1 MQISSSPLIAAA
13 IARHLLALEA
23 VKLRPESP
31 FQWASGWKSP
41 IYCDNRI
48 TLSDVEARQF
58 IKRALAEFITSN
70 FPKVGG
76 IAGVATAGLP
86 QGALVA
92 DKLGLPFVYVRSKAK
107 AHGRQ
112 NQIEGNI
119 SKGKNWVVLEDLVST
134 GGSSLAAVNAL
145 RQTGASVEGLTAI
158 FTYGFPL
165 AVQNFKEAKT
175 KWGALSNYDALID
188 EARKSGIIQ
197 PEMLQTLRAW
207 KESPATWES

>member
-1 MQISSSPLIAAA
+1 MQISSSPLVAAA
-13 IARHLLALEA
+13 VARRLLTLEA
-23 VKLRPESP
+23 VKLNPRSP

-48 TLSDVEARQF
+48 TLSDVDTRQF
-58 IKRALAEFITSN
+58 IKRALAEFIQSN
-70 FPKVGG
+70 FPEVGG

-92 DKLGLPFVYVRSKAK
+92 DKLGLPFIYVRSKAK

-134 GGSSLAAVNAL
+134 GGSSLAAVDAL
-145 RQTGASVEGLTAI
+145 RETGANVEGLAAI
-158 FTYGFPL
+158 FTYGLPL
-165 AVQNFKEAKT
+165 AVQNFEDAKV
-175 KWGALSNYDALID
+175 KWGALSHYDALIG
-188 EARKSGIIQ
+188 EAQERGIIQ
-197 PEMLQTLRAW
+197 SQMLDTLRAW
-207 KESPATWES
+207 KENPSEWKG